1 MLNEAFHRRNGAL
14 WSEDVSLDAL
24 AEAVG
29 TPTYVY
35 STARINGNVA
45 RLRAAFDPLGAAIHY
60 SLKANANLALI
71 RLLHTAGLGMDAVSA
86 GEIYRALSAGVEPD
100 RIVFAGVG
108 KTPQELAYALDAGI
122 GWFNV
127 ESEAELRT
135 LDTLAGA
142 RGVRPHVAVRLNP
155 GVEAQTHRHIATGHF
170 GAKFGLPPAE
180 VADILARRVDYP
192 HVDLAG
198 LHMHIGSQLARPD
211 ETVEAVRTAQ
221 ALAAPYAEVRTLNIG
236 GGFPVAYTGDEGYPG
251 PQAFA
256 EALAP
261 LLDGWQV
268 KIEPGRSIVADA
280 GALLVGVLYVK
291 VQGGQR
297 FVLTDGSMTE
307 LIRPALY
314 DAVHP
319 VVPLRAGDGDVSD
332 AVVAGP
338 VCESADVL
346 NRCAP
351 LPDVQP
357 GDRLAVL
364 GTGAYGM
371 VMASN
376 YNMRVRPPEVLVE
389 GAQWRIIRRRET
401 WDDLL
406 ALERELPSK

>member
-1 MLNEAFHRRNGAL
+1 MLNDAFHRRDGAL
-14 WSEDVSLDAL
+14 WCEDVPLDAL
-24 AEAVG
+24 AEAAG
-29 TPTYVY
+29 TPVYVY
-35 STARINGNVA
+35 SAARITENVA

-60 SLKANANLALI
+60 SLKANANLTLI
-71 RLLHTAGLGMDAVSA
+71 RLLSEAGLGMDAVSA
-86 GEIYRALSAGVEPD
+86 GEIYRALEAGVAPE

-127 ESEAELRT
+127 ESETELRV

-142 RGVRPHVAVRLNP
+142 RGVRARVALRVNP
-155 GVEAQTHRHIATGHF
+155 GVAAQTHRHIATGHF
-170 GAKFGLPPAE
+170 GAKFGLPPAV
-180 VADILARRVDYP
+180 VADILARHADYP
-192 HVDLAG
+192 HVSLAG
-198 LHMHIGSQLARPD
+198 LHVHIGSQLARPD
-211 ETVEAVRTAQ
+211 ETVEAARAVQ
-221 ALAAPYAEVRTLNIG
+221 ALAAPYADVRTLNIG
-236 GGFPVAYTGDEGYPG
+236 GGFPVEYTGDEGYPG

-256 EALAP
+256 DALAP
-261 LLDGWQV
+261 LLNGWQV
-268 KIEPGRSIVADA
+268 KIEPGRSVIADA
-280 GALLVGVLYVK
+280 GALLIGVLYVK
-291 VQGGQR
+291 EQGGQR
-297 FVLTDGSMTE
+297 FILTDGSMTE

-314 DAVHP
+314 EAVHP
-319 VVPLRAGDGDVSD
+319 VEPLRALPGDVSE

-346 NRCAP
+346 NRAAP

-376 YNMRVRPPEVLVE
+376 YNMRVRPPEVLVQ
-389 GAQWRIIRRRET
+389 GAQWRIVRRRET

-406 ALERELPSK
+406 ALERDAASK